1 MVFRVTTTE
10 ADFQKLIEEKQNKIF
25 TEKNSPNSVL
35 ENLLADLSNKIGICL
50 NYFLLA
56 KILLSYNKFIDT
68 IEYHEIDDFEEYLD
82 VCGKLPPSIMKFTV
96 PQRSK

>member
-25 TEKNSPNSVL
+25 TEKNSPKNSVL
-35 ENLLADLSNKIGICL
+35 ESLLADLSNKIGICL

-56 KILLSYNKFIDT
+56 K
-68 IEYHEIDDFEEYLD
+68 EM
-82 VCGKLPPSIMKFTV
+82 CM
-96 PQRSK
+96 R